1 MAVTGDKGEDGGETR
16 GKNHG
21 EQEQLRAVKA
31 ASWHPNCEFP
41 ARDETRPSNFVPD
54 RALRPAALPPRSQP
68 GSGLRESAVTAA
80 APGPGDAGRLT
91 PTFLLGPRRG
101 HDEGHHQVQRSQEA
115 GGCAPRAPAAASRGL
130 QTGHGGRGG
139 SGGGSRCSFSGP
151 LPHPCRPGAAA
162 LEVRR
167 GPCRLGGGGGAGA
180 VVRDLAAAPGGDS
193 GSGPRARAPD
203 VGLDPCVRVSER
215 VSHGLRLSIAHGESK
230 LRGRGSS
237 SAGGHTGN
245 GHGPRALGA
254 GLRGAGR
261 GPGHRPRR
269 AVTWAARRSV
279 CPPRSWSVR
288 TSRPALRGP
297 QLQGPDG
304 TGQHKPNLSPVPHRG
319 GGGGRPAGAQTPGL
333 VMAAHASPRQGWRSR
348 GDGVGRPGRA
358 AALGRGR
365 GFGELGGGRAAAE
378 NQGTN
383 PCIPCTA
390 RREPSRELSAHPDL
404 EVQRGKSIPVTPA
417 GRTAASQP
425 LREDPGPDSVSR
437 WRCLRDGDLH
447 CSSLHP

>member
-41 ARDETRPSNFVPD
+41 ARDETRPSNFAPD
-54 RALRPAALPPRSQP
+54 RALRPAALRAASRGPSSPVAARQRPPR
-68 GSGLRESAVTAA
+68 GRGDSAG
-80 APGPGDAGRLT
+80 PGPGDAGRLT

-115 GGCAPRAPAAASRGL
+115 GGCAPRAPAAAGRGL

-139 SGGGSRCSFSGP
+139 SGGGSRCSSSGP

-167 GPCRLGGGGGAGA
+167 GPSRLGGGGAGA
-180 VVRDLAAAPGGDS
+180 VVRALAAAPGGDS

-203 VGLDPCVRVSER
+203 VGLGPCVRVSER

-230 LRGRGSS
+230 RRGRGSS
-237 SAGGHTGN
+237 TAGGHTGN
-245 GHGPRALGA
+245 GHWRRALGA

-269 AVTWAARRSV
+269 AVT
-279 CPPRSWSVR
+279 
-288 TSRPALRGP
+288 
-297 QLQGPDG
+297 
-304 TGQHKPNLSPVPHRG
+304 
-319 GGGGRPAGAQTPGL
+319 
-333 VMAAHASPRQGWRSR
+333 
-348 GDGVGRPGRA
+348 
-358 AALGRGR
+358 
-365 GFGELGGGRAAAE
+365 
-378 NQGTN
+378 
-383 PCIPCTA
+383 
-390 RREPSRELSAHPDL
+390 
-404 EVQRGKSIPVTPA
+404 
-417 GRTAASQP
+417 
-425 LREDPGPDSVSR
+425 
-437 WRCLRDGDLH
+437 
-447 CSSLHP
+447 